1 MTRLLADGLVDLQLD
16 PKLAWYLTR
25 SSGLVLLVLF
35 TLATVLGIASRVGQA
50 GRWVPRFVATDLH
63 RRISLL
69 AVLLLVL
76 HVLSSIADNW
86 ATITYLDAVVPF
98 QGSYRPLW
106 LGFGTLTLDVILAMV
121 GTSLLRHRMPPRAW
135 KAIHL
140 SVYAVW
146 PVAVLHGL
154 GTGSDTRKIPVLI
167 LTFACV
173 GLVLLTVGWRILGAP
188 DRLRLPQVA
197 TLVALPLAPPSPPVM
212 RADTPFKTI
221 HEVTK
226 AAVPPKCGS
235 TGTGSPSY
243 FLVKFLNQ
251 AIGTKFEVVTGYQ
264 GGQEIDL
271 AVERNEVVCR
281 GFTVTTFFA
290 REPFTTW
297 RKKNLVR
304 VLLQTGHKRDAKMPD
319 VPTIHELMAEHK
331 ASAPTRAF
339 VTAILAS
346 GDLGRPFVT
355 PPAIPADR
363 LKILREAFR
372 KTMAD
377 PGFLA
382 DVKARKFEIDPE
394 YGEELEKLAKEIV
407 SQPKEITDRM
417 KKLLSE

>member
-1 MTRLLADGLVDLQLD
+1 MTHLLADGLVDLQLD

-197 TLVALPLAPPSPPVM
+197 TLVALPLAPLLLASWVLGGPLAPGWAKRSGTPPPPSSTASEPSP
-212 RADTPFKTI
+212 
-221 HEVTK
+221 
-226 AAVPPKCGS
+226 
-235 TGTGSPSY
+235 SP
-243 FLVKFLNQ
+243 
-251 AIGTKFEVVTGYQ
+251 AG
-264 GGQEIDL
+264 
-271 AVERNEVVCR
+271 
-281 GFTVTTFFA
+281 
-290 REPFTTW
+290 
-297 RKKNLVR
+297 
-304 VLLQTGHKRDAKMPD
+304 AK
-319 VPTIHELMAEHK
+319 
-331 ASAPTRAF
+331 
-339 VTAILAS
+339 
-346 GDLGRPFVT
+346 
-355 PPAIPADR
+355 
-363 LKILREAFR
+363 
-372 KTMAD
+372 
-377 PGFLA
+377 
-382 DVKARKFEIDPE
+382 
-394 YGEELEKLAKEIV
+394 
-407 SQPKEITDRM
+407 
-417 KKLLSE
+417 